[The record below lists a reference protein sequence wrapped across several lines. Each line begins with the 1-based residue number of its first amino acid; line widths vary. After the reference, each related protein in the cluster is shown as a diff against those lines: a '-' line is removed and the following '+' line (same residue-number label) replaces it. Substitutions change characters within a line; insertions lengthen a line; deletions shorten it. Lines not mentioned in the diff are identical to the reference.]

1 MDGGELHGGCWAW
14 ETLKTA
20 WARAI
25 PAGEV
30 NVVLQV
36 SAKKQPDLSS
46 VPLALDLAKTDEARQ
61 LLKAGAIDPAAI
73 VRVYVTTPRVPKDRL
88 QILRNAFARTLVDP
102 DLLRKLI
109 VGGSAGG
116 GFDTYTRVMARH
128 MGRHIPGNPALL
140 VENMTGAGTLI
151 AAKYLH
157 SNAKPD
163 GLTFGIFNGGLIL
176 GRVLGM
182 KGIDFDV
189 RELQYIGVPVQD
201 STVCALRKESGISNV
216 DQWFA
221 SKSPLKLGGLSP
233 GNSVSDV
240 PRWSSALNL
249 PLQVVDG
256 YKGTAEARMAADA
269 GELHGACWAWESMRV
284 NWANA
289 LKSGDTKVI
298 LQVANKKIPDL
309 VNVPQALEL
318 AKTDEARLLSESRR
332 HRSRRHRARL
342 CHFAA
347 HAQRPRADPSERLR
361 TDSHRSGVL
370 AETKKINLDVNPL
383 SGDEVKKIVDDLFK
397 LPRRRCQTVRC
408 ARRQVK
414 RTEKSTGETQ

>member
-1 MDGGELHGGCWAW
+1 MR
-14 ETLKTA
+14 LKSLVIAAVMTIA
-20 WARAI
+20 APGTSHADDFYK
-25 PAGEV
+25 G
-30 NVVLQV
+30 
-36 SAKKQPDLSS
+36 
-46 VPLALDLAKTDEARQ
+46 KT
-61 LLKAGAIDPAAI
+61 
-73 VRVYVTTPRVPKDRL
+73 VR
-88 QILRNAFARTLVDP
+88 I
-102 DLLRKLI
+102 I

-128 MGRHIPGNPALL
+128 MGKHIAGNPALM

-176 GRVLGM
+176 GRVLGI

-201 STVCALRKESGISNV
+201 NKVCALRKESGIGNI

-221 SKSPLKLGGLSP
+221 SKTPLKLGGLSP

-240 PRWSSALNL
+240 PRVVKAALDL

-318 AKTDEARLLSESRR
+318 AKNEEARLLLKAGAIDPAAIVRVYVTSPRTPKDR
-332 HRSRRHRARL
+332 VQILRSAFARTL
-342 CHFAA
+342 T
-347 HAQRPRADPSERLR
+347 DPEF
-361 TDSHRSGVL
+361 L
-370 AETKKINLDVNPL
+370 AETKKINLNVNPL
-383 SGDEVKKIVDDLFK
+383 SGEEVKTIVDDLFK
-397 LPRRRCQTVRC
+397 LPAPTV
-408 ARRQVK
+408 AKLSAVLAGK
-414 RTEKSTGETQ
+414 